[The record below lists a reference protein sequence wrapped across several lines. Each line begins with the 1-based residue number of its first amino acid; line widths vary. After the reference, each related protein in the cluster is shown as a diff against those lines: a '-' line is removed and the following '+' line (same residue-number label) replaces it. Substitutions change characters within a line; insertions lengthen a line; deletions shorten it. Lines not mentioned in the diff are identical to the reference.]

1 MKKIIFILLVL
12 SISMNCQ
19 SFTVEKINGDVK
31 VLIGYSEEWIKV
43 KEGQILKGSDLIAT
57 GDKSYVILN
66 NNGSRFILQSNSA
79 LGINNIKKISINEL
93 LLALAMEEIRN
104 LPKNKENDTRRNT
117 AVYGEKVGS
126 SSTIKNSLSDLG
138 IKKLNGAKHLV
149 KNGYKESGILLAKE
163 TFRKYPDTKS
173 KIEDRL
179 FFVDVMIDIG
189 ILNEALTELDD
200 IKEKCSKESQIEKVE
215 ERYERIKEILS
226 KK

>member
-12 SISMNCQ
+12 SISINCQ
-19 SFTVEKINGDVK
+19 TFVVEKANGDVK
-31 VLIGYSEEWIKV
+31 ALIGYSEEWTKI
-43 KEGQILKGSDLIAT
+43 KEGQILQGNDLIAT
-57 GDKSYVILN
+57 GDKSYVVLN
-66 NNGSRFILQSNSA
+66 NNGNRFILQSNSA

-104 LPKNKENDTRRNT
+104 IPKNKENNSRRNT
-117 AVYGEKVGS
+117 AVYGEKIGS
-126 SSTIKNSLSDLG
+126 SSTTKNIFNDLG

-149 KNGYKESGILLAKE
+149 KNSYKESGILLAKE
-163 TFRKYPDTKS
+163 TFRKYPETKS

-200 IKEKCSKESQIEKVE
+200 IKLICAKDNQLEKVE
-215 ERYERIKEILS
+215 ERYARIKEILS